1 MIDLDNNVKY
11 IKGVGPNRVESLN
24 KLGIFTLKDLITY
37 YPRDYED
44 RSKPKKIIDAID
56 GEDMLIE
63 AIVVSRIVE
72 LKIRKNMTMYKL
84 TVRDDTGVCN
94 ITWFNQ
100 PYLKKQF
107 IYGEKYSFFGKV
119 HKKASRV
126 EMNSPVF
133 DSKNTNKHTGKI
145 VPIYPTTFSLPQNT
159 LRNIIENAL
168 SQIDNELEDNMP
180 EYILKQYNLLD
191 LNTSIQNIHKPHT
204 FEDFKLARRRLVF
217 EELLIMQL
225 ALLNL
230 KSNWKKEQ
238 KGIEYSKNIKMSDV
252 INELPFKLTK
262 AQLKVLEEIDNDME
276 SQKSMN
282 RLLQGDVGSG
292 KTVVSIISAYKAVK
306 SGYQVAIMAPTSIL
320 ATQHLESFSNM
331 LKKYGIRCELLI
343 SSVTKKKKE
352 EILERLQNGEI
363 DILIGT
369 HAILEENVIFKNLGL
384 VVTDEQHRFGVRQR
398 SKIVAKGQNPDVLV
412 MTATPI
418 PRTLALILYGDLDIS
433 IIDELP
439 PNRKEIETYAVTKG
453 METRVNNFVRKQ
465 VQEGRQAYIV
475 CPLVEEN
482 EEINAKSVMELS
494 EKYKNEIFS
503 DLRVEYM
510 HGKMKP
516 KEKDEIMEQ
525 FKNGE
530 IDILISTTVIEVGV
544 NVPNASI
551 MVVENAER
559 FGLAQLHQLRGRVG
573 RGEYQS
579 FCILKYNSNSEIAK
593 KRMEIMQKTSD
604 GFIIAE
610 KDLELRGSGEF
621 FGTKQHGLPE
631 FKIANLFEDMDI
643 LKEVQSLTMQI
654 EQTDSKLEQEQ
665 NKGLTTDKSPI
676 LRKLDI
682 KQRKILELFTEYQ
695 EITSIQVGQ
704 YLGISAQSAR
714 LLLNKWVEIGFLR
727 LANQAKKNRT
737 YALTAEFESLL
748 SD

>member
-1 MIDLDNNVKY
+1 MFTIMKKYVIIHHNKEERRYNSTKRNYIKQMIDLNNDVKY

-24 KLGIFTLKDLITY
+24 KLGIYTLKDVITY

-44 RSKPKKIIDAID
+44 RSKPKNIAECED
-56 GEDMLIE
+56 GEDVLIE
-63 AIVVSRIVE
+63 AVVVSKMVE
-72 LKIRKNMTMYKL
+72 LRLKKNMTMYKL
-84 TVRDDTGVCN
+84 TVRDETGVCN
-94 ITWFNQ
+94 ITWYNQ
-100 PYLKKQF
+100 PFLKKQF

-119 HKKASRV
+119 HIKGSRL

-133 DSKNTNKHTGKI
+133 DSKDTNKHTGKI

-159 LRNIIENAL
+159 LRKIIENAL
-168 SQIDNELEDNMP
+168 IQVDGNLEENLP
-180 EYILKQYNLLD
+180 EYILNEYNLCEI
-191 LNTSIQNIHKPHT
+191 NRAIKSIHEPDN
-204 FEDFKLARRRLVF
+204 FEDFRLARKRLVF
-217 EELLIMQL
+217 EELLVMQL

-230 KSNWKKEQ
+230 KSSWKKEQ
-238 KGIEYSKNIKMSDV
+238 KGIKYSSSIKMSDV
-252 INELPFKLTK
+252 INDLPFKLTK

-276 SQKSMN
+276 SEKSMN

-292 KTVVSIISAYKAVK
+292 KTVVAIISAYKAVK
-306 SGYQVAIMAPTSIL
+306 SGYQAAIMAPTSIL
-320 ATQHLESFSNM
+320 ASQHLESFTKM
-331 LKKYGIRCELLI
+331 LDKYGIRCELLI

-352 EILERLQNGEI
+352 EILEKLQNGEI

-369 HAILEENVIFKNLGL
+369 HAILEENVVFKNLGL

-398 SKIVAKGQNPDVLV
+398 SKIVAKGMNPDVLV

-439 PNRKEIETYAVTKG
+439 PNRKEIETYAVTKS
-453 METRVNNFVRKQ
+453 MEDRVNSFVRKQ
-465 VQEGRQAYIV
+465 IQEGRQAYIV

-482 EEINAKSVMELS
+482 EEIDAKSVIEIY
-494 EKYKNEIFS
+494 EKYKTEVFS
-503 DLRVEYM
+503 DLKVEYM

-516 KEKDEIMEQ
+516 KEKDEIMEK

-544 NVPNASI
+544 NVPNSSI
-551 MVVENAER
+551 MIVENAER

-579 FCILKYNSNSEIAK
+579 FCILKYNSNSEKKK
-593 KRMEIMQKTSD
+593 KRMKIMTSTTD

-643 LKEVQSLTMQI
+643 LKDVQV
-654 EQTDSKLEQEQ
+654 
-665 NKGLTTDKSPI
+665 LTTKIENTDP
-676 LRKLDI
+676 KL
-682 KQRKILELFTEYQ
+682 
-695 EITSIQVGQ
+695 
-704 YLGISAQSAR
+704 QSD
-714 LLLNKWVEIGFLR
+714 
-727 LANQAKKNRT
+727 ANEGLKKLVDEKFSGRI
-737 YALTAEFESLL
+737 EM
-748 SD
+748 

>member
-84 TVRDDTGVCN
+84 TVR
-94 ITWFNQ
+94 
-100 PYLKKQF
+100 
-107 IYGEKYSFFGKV
+107 YGEKYSFFGKV

-217 EELLIMQL
+217 EELLIMKL

-238 KGIEYSKNIKMSDV
+238 KGIEYSKNIRMSDV

-292 KTVVSIISAYKAVK
+292 KTVVSIIAAYKAVK

-643 LKEVQSLTMQI
+643 LKEVQVLTMQI

-665 NKGLTTDKSPI
+665 NKGLK
-676 LRKLDI
+676 KLVDEKFSGRI
-682 KQRKILELFTEYQ
+682 EM
-695 EITSIQVGQ
+695 
-704 YLGISAQSAR
+704 
-714 LLLNKWVEIGFLR
+714 
-727 LANQAKKNRT
+727 
-737 YALTAEFESLL
+737 
-748 SD
+748 